1 VTRET
6 ALGVKRVVD
15 VAGAGVLLI
24 ALSPLIAGAA
34 VAVWISMG
42 RPIFFR
48 HERPGYQG
56 RPFTIRKFRTM
67 RPAREGEVWFRT
79 DEERL
84 TCVGRFLRRT
94 SIDELPQLW
103 SVVRGAMSL
112 VGPRPL
118 LAEYL
123 PRYTS
128 EQRRRHEMKPGLTG
142 WAQVNGRRALSFSK
156 RLGYDVWY
164 VDHFSLGLD
173 ATILARTVREVLRG
187 TGVIT
192 GQRLDD
198 IDDLGLAPDG
208 GPHKREGGLVDP
220 APLAGRNP

>member
-1 VTRET
+1 MTRET
-6 ALGVKRVVD
+6 ALRVKRVVD
-15 VAGAGVLLI
+15 VVGAGAGLV

-34 VAVWISMG
+34 VAVWTSMG

-48 HERPGYQG
+48 HERPGYKG

-79 DEERL
+79 DEQRL
-84 TCVGRFLRRT
+84 TRVGRFLRRT

-103 SVVRGAMSL
+103 SVLRGDMSL

-123 PRYTS
+123 SRYTS
-128 EQRRRHEMKPGLTG
+128 EQMRRHDRKPGLTG
-142 WAQVNGRRALSFSK
+142 WAQVNGRRALSFSR
-156 RLGYDVWY
+156 RLEHDVWY
-164 VDHFSLGLD
+164 VDNFSLGLD

-192 GQRLDD
+192 GERLDD
-198 IDDLGLAPDG
+198 IDDLGLVPDG
-208 GPHKREGGLVDP
+208 GPPADP
-220 APLAGRNP
+220 APPTGRNP